1 MERFLFF
8 VILRMKEGS
17 SVKQNPKRVLT
28 VMIGSV
34 FFFAILVYLFLPKTN
49 QKISNDQEKKGQ
61 EILDELE
68 KLNPNDI
75 QEEIDQVSPSP
86 STTPS
91 SSPSASKQ
99 PTSGLPLAKRFSRSL
114 IMGDS
119 IIEAISD
126 YSLLNANQV
135 IGVRG
140 KRVDNIIAQ
149 LDQAI
154 SLSPT
159 TIFMEY
165 GSNDV
170 ESFLGNTDYYIR
182 HYKKDIEYLK
192 AKLEGVQIY
201 VLAILPV
208 QNWVVKKNSAFQ
220 YLPLYNVE
228 LEKMCQDGLCTFIDT
243 QSMLTEDLYESD
255 GVHPVYRFYKPWLM
269 ELATRAGL

>member
-1 MERFLFF
+1 M
-8 VILRMKEGS
+8 
-17 SVKQNPKRVLT
+17 KQNPKRVLT

-86 STTPS
+86 S
-91 SSPSASKQ
+91 ASKQ
-99 PTSGLPLAKRFSRSL
+99 PTSELPLAKRFSRSL

-140 KRVDNIIAQ
+140 KRVDNIITQ

-192 AKLEGVQIY
+192 SKLEGVKIY

-220 YLPLYNVE
+220 YLPLYNAE

-243 QSMLTEDLYESD
+243 QSMLTEGLYESD
-255 GVHPVYRFYKPWLM
+255 GVHPVYRFYKPWLT
-269 ELATRAGL
+269 ELAKRAGL